1 MSLRQV
7 MKGVGFVGVVI
18 LLAAVVMG
26 ASRVAAAPTSGPTNW
41 AVLIEYNSY
50 HDQYPDLP
58 VGYINST
65 RMLTT
70 LARRGWP
77 SDHLL
82 LLRDNQDRAVLHHAT
97 GWLAARVRPGDLAL
111 LYVAG
116 EYQFFDKDLMWDTTL
131 PALWKRVPTSHRVLI
146 AETCFAERMTAV
158 VRRIP
163 GFGLPAV
170 GRDERDWWGLR
181 DTDRLIR
188 GGAFT
193 YFLAHALESQP
204 ADMPLDFAGAFG
216 TAVTSAQAYFR
227 TVIATT
233 PGALDSFHAMGDFPE
248 RLATFPNP
256 HLVEETADPVAST
269 RATAD
274 P

>member
-1 MSLRQV
+1 MRPV
-7 MKGVGFVGVVI
+7 MKGVELVGVAI
-18 LLAAVVMG
+18 LLLAVVAG
-26 ASRVAAAPTSGPTNW
+26 APRVTAAAASGPTSW
-41 AVLIEYNSY
+41 AVLIEYNLY
-50 HDQYPDLP
+50 HDHYPDLR

-65 RMLTT
+65 RMLTV

-77 SDHLL
+77 ADHML
-82 LLRDNQDRAVLHHAT
+82 LLRDSQDRAVLRHAI
-97 GWLAARVRPGDLAL
+97 GWLAARVRLGDDAL
-111 LYVAG
+111 FYVAG
-116 EYQFFDKDLMWDTTL
+116 EYQFFDRDLMWDMTF
-131 PALWKRVPTSHRVLI
+131 PALWKRVPTPHRVLI
-146 AETCFAERMTAV
+146 VETCFAERMTAV

-193 YFLAHALESQP
+193 YFLSHALESQP

-256 HLVEETADPVAST
+256 HLVEEIADPVAST
-269 RATAD
+269 RATTD